1 MSPKAKARHEDDDL
15 DPAPAPWR
23 SPAKYYPDYVNPD
36 FWKMDDDEFEPSIA
50 DFREAPTI

>member
-1 MSPKAKARHEDDDL
+1 MVSKAKARHEDDDL
-15 DPAPAPWR
+15 DRAPAPWR
-23 SPAKYYPDYVNPD
+23 SPAKYYPGYVIQD